1 MNSIVTILTNPT
13 FALGFIAGAAT
24 GIGGMV
30 IAYQSA
36 TTIHWARHNEEAKL
50 LRTHNNKLYTK
61 VLLASS
67 MAIPFATLVAIIA
80 LLTLNMGSIEQIGA
94 AAIAGIIIIIAG
106 YKSTRYEKEIDTT
119 LNVNAEEK

>member
-1 MNSIVTILTNPT
+1 MSTIITTLTNPT
-13 FALGFIAGAAT
+13 FALGFAAGAAT
-24 GIGGMV
+24 GLAAMV

-61 VLLASS
+61 VLASS
-67 MAIPFATLVAIIA
+67 MAIPFATLIAIIA

-106 YKSTRYEKEIDTT
+106 YKSTHYEKEIDTT
-119 LNVNAEEK
+119 LNVNAEEE

>member
-1 MNSIVTILTNPT
+1 MSTIITTLTNPT
-13 FALGFIAGAAT
+13 FALGFAAGAAT
-24 GIGGMV
+24 GLAAMV

-61 VLLASS
+61 VLASS
-67 MAIPFATLVAIIA
+67 MAIPFATLIAIIA

-106 YKSTRYEKEIDTT
+106 YKSTHCEKEIDTT
-119 LNVNAEEK
+119 LNVNAEEE

>member
-1 MNSIVTILTNPT
+1 MSTVITTLSNPA
-13 FALGFIAGAAT
+13 FALGFAAGAAS
-24 GIGGMV
+24 GIAAMV

-36 TTIHWARHNEEAKL
+36 TTIHWARHNEEAKM

-61 VLLASS
+61 ALASS

-106 YKSTRYEKEIDTT
+106 YKSTRYEKAIDHT
-119 LNVNAEEK
+119 LNTNQDEE

>member
-1 MNSIVTILTNPT
+1 MSTIITTLTNPT
-13 FALGFIAGAAT
+13 FALGFAAGAAT
-24 GIGGMV
+24 GLAAMV

-61 VLLASS
+61 VLASS
-67 MAIPFATLVAIIA
+67 MAIPFATLIAIIA

-94 AAIAGIIIIIAG
+94 AVIAGIIIIIAG
-106 YKSTRYEKEIDTT
+106 YKSTHYEKEIDTT
-119 LNVNAEEK
+119 LNVNAEEE

>member
-1 MNSIVTILTNPT
+1 MSTVITTLSNPT
-13 FALGFIAGAAT
+13 FALGFAAGAAT
-24 GIGGMV
+24 GLAAMV

-61 VLLASS
+61 VLASS
-67 MAIPFATLVAIIA
+67 MAIPFATLIAIIA

-94 AAIAGIIIIIAG
+94 AVIAGIITTIAG
-106 YKSTRYEKEIDTT
+106 YKSTRYEKAIDHT
-119 LNVNAEEK
+119 LNTNQEKE

>member
-1 MNSIVTILTNPT
+1 MNSIITILTNPT

-36 TTIHWARHNEEAKL
+36 TTIHWARHNPEAKL

-61 VLLASS
+61 VLASS

-106 YKSTRYEKEIDTT
+106 YKSTRYEKAIDHT
-119 LNVNAEEK
+119 LNTNQDEE

>member
-1 MNSIVTILTNPT
+1 MSTIITTLTNPT
-13 FALGFIAGAAT
+13 FALGFAAGAAT

-36 TTIHWARHNEEAKL
+36 TTIHWARHNPEAKL

-61 VLLASS
+61 VLASS
-67 MAIPFATLVAIIA
+67 MATPFATLVAIIA

-106 YKSTRYEKEIDTT
+106 YKSTHYDKEIDTT
-119 LNVNAEEK
+119 LNVNAEEE